1 MKSVLSRLTAL
12 VAAMCLAASF
22 AVAAPSVGAQPSSKS
37 IRHALVML
45 PYFGVFD
52 NLEYS
57 IGTDGT
63 VTLTGQVVRPTTKSG
78 AERSVARVAGVS
90 RVINRI
96 EVLPLS
102 SFDDS
107 IRLSA
112 YRTIFNTGG
121 LYRYAMGANPSLHI
135 VVNRGHLT
143 LEGVVA
149 NEGDRRMAYIA
160 ARTVPGAFSVANNLR
175 TDEELRGIR

>member
-37 IRHALVML
+37 VRKALVML

>member
-12 VAAMCLAASF
+12 VAALCLAASF
-22 AVAAPSVGAQPSSKS
+22 AVAAPTEGAQPNAKS
-37 IRHALVML
+37 VRKALVML
-45 PYFGVFD
+45 PYYGVFD

-57 IGTDGT
+57 IAPDGT
-63 VTLTGQVVRPTTKSG
+63 VTLSGQVVRPTTKSG
-78 AERSVARVAGVS
+78 AERSVARLAGVS
-90 RVINRI
+90 HVVNHI

-107 IRLSA
+107 IRASA

-135 VVNRGHLT
+135 IVNHGHLT

-149 NEGDRRMAYIA
+149 NEGDKRMAYIA
-160 ARTVPGAFSVANNLR
+160 ARTVPGAFSVTNNLR
-175 TDEELRGIR
+175 TDESRRGIR

>member
-1 MKSVLSRLTAL
+1 
-12 VAAMCLAASF
+12 
-22 AVAAPSVGAQPSSKS
+22 
-37 IRHALVML
+37 
-45 PYFGVFD
+45 
-52 NLEYS
+52 
-57 IGTDGT
+57 
-63 VTLTGQVVRPTTKSG
+63 VRPTTKSG

-107 IRLSA
+107 IRQSA

-160 ARTVPGAFSVANNLR
+160 ARTVPGAFSVTNNLR
-175 TDEELRGIR
+175 TDEEIRGIR